1 MSDVTCHDMTHVRCD
16 VPRRI
21 IHSFRLIFY
30 HQVLRVSQF
39 DKREKL
45 EEILNGDETVAQ
57 KTLVFVKLKRTAD
70 FLAT

>member
-1 MSDVTCHDMTHVRCD
+1 MVINQFSIKQGAPIGFNLALLFAQYSRD
-16 VPRRI
+16 
-21 IHSFRLIFY
+21 LL
-30 HQVLRVSQF
+30 QVLRVSQF

-45 EEILNGDETVAQ
+45 EEILNADDTVAQ